1 MVKAVH
7 LRMPLNIDNIDGS
20 DRRMAYKRT
29 EEL

>member
-7 LRMPLNIDNIDGS
+7 LRMSFNCDNIDGR
-20 DRRMAYKRT
+20 DGRMAYKRT